1 MFEDIFLKGYLVFV
15 RQSLEFI
22 ARDKLSVFL
31 FHKVPKVRDALL
43 PTDVDQVR
51 FCEMLGFIERHF
63 VIYPLADAVRLLKA
77 NRLPKRC
84 AAITFDD
91 GYADW
96 RDGVGKV
103 LEAKSIPAT
112 FFITSGQ
119 FFGRP
124 MWHERL
130 ANVVRS
136 FTGLRLENPALKLP
150 ALPTETLD
158 QKVQTLQALEFHFKY
173 LPPVARDVFL
183 HQLEESVGTS
193 AAKVPVMSKEDL
205 IAISNAGFEIG
216 AHTDDHPIL
225 SLCDGERAVREIAQ
239 TREILEGIIKRPV
252 TSFAYP
258 NGRPGVDFSYRHIE
272 MVKAAGYDYAVTTQW
287 GVGRP
292 DSSPYQIPRF
302 TPWGLSMGHMSWQL
316 LRNLYSKQES
326 LKEQR

>member
-1 MFEDIFLKGYLVFV
+1 MFLV

-31 FHKVPKVRDALL
+31 FHKVPQVRDALV
-43 PTDVDQVR
+43 PNDIDQAR
-51 FCEMLGFIERHF
+51 FCEMLAFIESHF
-63 VIYPLADAVRLLKA
+63 DIYPLADAVRLLNS
-77 NRLPKRC
+77 NRLPGRC

-96 RDGVGKV
+96 RTGVAKV
-103 LEAKSIPAT
+103 LLAKSIPAT

-119 FFGRP
+119 FFGKP

-130 ANVVRS
+130 ANVLKS
-136 FTGLRLENPALKLP
+136 FTGTSLAHPAVKLP
-150 ALPTETLD
+150 ALPTETLA
-158 QKVQTLQALEFHFKY
+158 QRVKALQTLEFHFKY
-173 LPPVARDVFL
+173 LPPVARDIFL
-183 HQLEESVGTS
+183 AQLEESVGTN
-193 AAKVPVMSKEDL
+193 AGKVPVMSSEDL
-205 IAISNAGFEIG
+205 VAIGNAGFEIG
-216 AHTDDHPIL
+216 AHTDNHPIL
-225 SLCDGERAVREIAQ
+225 SLCDSERAIHEIAQ
-239 TREILEGIIKRPV
+239 TREILEGIVKRPV

-258 NGRPGVDFSYRHIE
+258 NGRPGIDFSYRHIE

-292 DSSPYQIPRF
+292 DSSPFQIPRF

-326 LKEQR
+326 LKETR